1 MHSGMIGKVA
11 KAHRYA
17 DERERIE
24 VEKLAV
30 TIHGDNA
37 DHRVELRE
45 GRWSCGCDF
54 FAHNEA
60 CAHTMAL
67 ELLLDGMLP
76 GAVSTPVPVAEAE
89 AIPA

>member
-17 DERERIE
+17 DQRERFD
-24 VEKLAV
+24 VHALAV
-30 TIHGDNA
+30 TIRGDHA
-37 DHRVELRE
+37 DHAVTLED

-54 FAHNEA
+54 FAHSGA

-67 ELLLDGMLP
+67 ELVLAGMIP
-76 GAVSTPVPVAEAE
+76 AAGERPVPQT
-89 AIPA
+89 IPA